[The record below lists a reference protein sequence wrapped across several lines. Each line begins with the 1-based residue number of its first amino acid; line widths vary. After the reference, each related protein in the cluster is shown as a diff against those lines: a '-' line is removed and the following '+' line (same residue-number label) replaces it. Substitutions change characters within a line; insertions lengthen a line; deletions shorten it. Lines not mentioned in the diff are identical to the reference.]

1 MEKFRKE
8 DVKIIVVTGG
18 VLSGLGKGVV
28 CSSIINLIKY
38 QGYNATG
45 IKIDPYLNVD
55 AGTMRPTEHGEV
67 FVTDDGGETDQDL
80 GNYERF
86 GDIKL
91 SKKNSITTGQ
101 VFLSVLNR
109 ERNLEYD
116 GKCVEVIPHIP
127 QEIEE
132 RIFKS
137 IFDNNCEFGI
147 IEVGGTVGDYQNIL
161 FLEAL
166 KEIKRKYNNVVF
178 THVGYLPIL
187 TGGEMKSKPL
197 QHSIRMLNSV
207 GIQPD
212 IIIGR
217 SENEIDDVR
226 REKIAT
232 LCCVK
237 EENII
242 SAPNVDNIYKV
253 PLIFDKQ
260 LFMHQIFQK
269 FNLIYDSTKNLEWKK
284 FIERIGKIEK
294 KIKIGMIGKY
304 FDIGSYFLSDSYISV
319 IEAIKHAGYNNN
331 VHIELTWLNSK
342 EYELNK
348 EKINELSKYDAIII
362 PGGYG
367 SSGVEGIIS
376 SIKFIRENNIP
387 LLGLCYGFQLMCIE
401 FARNKCNL
409 QNAHSTEIDN
419 ETEDPIIDLQKD
431 QKENLLN
438 KNMGG
443 TNRLG
448 AYFAKLKKDSQVY
461 SLYHEEVI
469 SERHR
474 HRYEVN
480 SQYIKIL
487 ESNGLCFSG
496 KSPDG
501 NLMEFLEYADNNYFI
516 GTQAH
521 PEFKSRPLKPSPL
534 FDGLIKAALKRKSTL
549 N

>member
-1 MEKFRKE
+1 
-8 DVKIIVVTGG
+8 
-18 VLSGLGKGVV
+18 
-28 CSSIINLIKY
+28 
-38 QGYNATG
+38 
-45 IKIDPYLNVD
+45 
-55 AGTMRPTEHGEV
+55 
-67 FVTDDGGETDQDL
+67 
-80 GNYERF
+80 
-86 GDIKL
+86 
-91 SKKNSITTGQ
+91 
-101 VFLSVLNR
+101 
-109 ERNLEYD
+109 
-116 GKCVEVIPHIP
+116 
-127 QEIEE
+127 
-132 RIFKS
+132 
-137 IFDNNCEFGI
+137 
-147 IEVGGTVGDYQNIL
+147 
-161 FLEAL
+161 
-166 KEIKRKYNNVVF
+166 
-178 THVGYLPIL
+178 
-187 TGGEMKSKPL
+187 
-197 QHSIRMLNSV
+197 
-207 GIQPD
+207 
-212 IIIGR
+212 
-217 SENEIDDVR
+217 
-226 REKIAT
+226 
-232 LCCVK
+232 
-237 EENII
+237 
-242 SAPNVDNIYKV
+242 
-253 PLIFDKQ
+253 
-260 LFMHQIFQK
+260 
-269 FNLIYDSTKNLEWKK
+269 
-284 FIERIGKIEK
+284 
-294 KIKIGMIGKY
+294 
-304 FDIGSYFLSDSYISV
+304 
-319 IEAIKHAGYNNN
+319 
-331 VHIELTWLNSK
+331 
-342 EYELNK
+342 K